1 MERALRPRLMEEFRG
16 KALSW
21 ELSNGV
27 IEVALYRE
35 PCNEIGAQSLDE
47 LEHLAVALPAL
58 EQNAHALIFHSKLN
72 CGFSA
77 GGDLR
82 ELYRGMQSMER
93 QAALAGIRDFHER
106 IHHVMNTLDAS
117 PLTTIAAVHGI
128 VFGGGLELALVCDL
142 IMADKTARF
151 CFPELRLGL
160 IPGFGGIPRL
170 KRDLGNAVVR
180 DLILTGRSFN
190 PTKAQQVG
198 LVSQVVAEGEALR
211 VARGTA
217 AQLGKF
223 NRATAAAAKR
233 FTKPIPYD
241 ELRQEIEIVCELY
254 ASPAVEA
261 ALKKF
266 VESTDAQPY
275 LP

>member
-1 MERALRPRLMEEFRG
+1 M
-16 KALSW
+16 SW
-21 ELSNGV
+21 ELKDGV
-27 IEVALYRE
+27 IEVALHRA
-35 PCNEIGAQSLDE
+35 PCNEIGMQSLEE
-47 LEHLAVALPAL
+47 LEQLASALPAL
-58 EQNAHALIFHSKLN
+58 EESAHALIIHSQRE
-72 CGFSA
+72 CGFCA

-82 ELYRGMQSMER
+82 ELYRGIRELEKS
-93 QAALAGIRDFHER
+93 AAFAGIREFHQR

-128 VFGGGLELALVCDL
+128 VFGGGLELALTCDL
-142 IMADKTARF
+142 IISDKSARF

-180 DLILTGRSFN
+180 DLLLTGRSFN
-190 PTKAQQVG
+190 VTKAQQIG
-198 LVSQVVAEGEALR
+198 LVSQVCAEGEALR
-211 VARGTA
+211 VARATA

-223 NRATAAAAKR
+223 DRTTAATAKR
-233 FTKPIPYD
+233 FIKPIPYD
-241 ELRQEIEIVCELY
+241 ELRQEIEIVCDLY
-254 ASPAVEA
+254 ARPAVEA